1 MYDLI
6 QISNHLLLDFIT
18 FINEKSKELCV
29 YVIILHVLKI
39 DRVHG
44 YSFCKGLLV
53 LIQTVPFTRVNVTA
67 LYVSALFCINIKKT
81 PL

>member
-1 MYDLI
+1 MLPMYDLI

-29 YVIILHVLKI
+29 YVIILHVLKL

-44 YSFCKGLLV
+44 YSFCKGLMV
-53 LIQTVPFTRVNVTA
+53 LI
-67 LYVSALFCINIKKT
+67 
-81 PL
+81 